1 MSYTR
6 NGPAG
11 PGEPAP
17 VGLVGER
24 RFELPASCSQSRR
37 ANQAALLP
45 GAGQA
50 TAPLPAARPH
60 GRNTTPIRRPFGTA
74 PSARYT
80 RRSVKSSCEALE
92 GNKVKVSVEVDD
104 AELEEAVD
112 AAFRKIAREVRIPG
126 FRPGK
131 APRRVL
137 EARLGKGIA
146 RGQAIEDGVP
156 EWYSAAVL
164 EHEVDVIANPEI
176 ELADGSDEGPVAFDA
191 TVEVRPVITVS
202 GYEALEVTIESP
214 VPTDDQIDE
223 RLEQLRGAYA
233 ELATAE
239 RPAQD
244 DDVAVI
250 DIAGTLD
257 GEPAP
262 GLTADD
268 YSYTV
273 GSGGIVAEVDEQLR
287 GASAG
292 DVLEFSAAHPVQED
306 AELSFRIEVKEVKEK
321 VLPELDDAFAEEAS
335 EFSTLAE
342 LRDDLVARATATRK
356 AQAQMALRER
366 TGEAL
371 AELVLDDVPEALV
384 SSEMQERLQDLAMR
398 LQAQGMELE
407 TWLAMQGRQ
416 PDEFIEELRG
426 TALTSAKVDLALR
439 AVAEAEGLEVTDE
452 DLEEEYAGLA
462 ERVGSDV
469 ATVAEQLERAQ
480 QVPAIRSDLKKR
492 KAFEWLLDQVAIV
505 DDEGN
510 PVDRAALEIEAED
523 DEGSPEPVEEDAP
536 AADEPAADDED
547 EESE

>member
-1 MSYTR
+1 MNS
-6 NGPAG
+6 
-11 PGEPAP
+11 
-17 VGLVGER
+17 
-24 RFELPASCSQSRR
+24 
-37 ANQAALLP
+37 
-45 GAGQA
+45 
-50 TAPLPAARPH
+50 
-60 GRNTTPIRRPFGTA
+60 
-74 PSARYT
+74 
-80 RRSVKSSCEALE
+80 SVEALE
-92 GNKVKVSVEVDD
+92 GNKVKVHVEVDED
-104 AELEEAVD
+104 ELEAAVD

-164 EHEVDVIANPEI
+164 EHEVDVIANPDI
-176 ELADGSDEGPVAFDA
+176 ELTDGQEEGPVAFDA
-191 TVEVRPVITVS
+191 TVEVRPVVTVS
-202 GYEALEVTIESP
+202 GYDALEVTIDSP
-214 VPTDDQIDE
+214 VPTDDEIDGQLE
-223 RLEQLRGAYA
+223 RLRAAYA
-233 ELATAE
+233 ELATAD
-239 RPAQD
+239 RPAAD

-262 GLTADD
+262 GLTAED

-273 GSGGIVAEVDEQLR
+273 GSGGIVEEVDEQLR

-292 DVLEFSAAHPVQED
+292 DVLDFSAAHPVQED
-306 AELSFRIEVKEVKEK
+306 AELEFHIEVKEVKEK

-335 EFSTLAE
+335 EFSTLVE
-342 LRDDLVARATATRK
+342 LRDDLVRRASATRR

-407 TWLAMQGRQ
+407 QWLAMQGRQ

-426 TALTSAKVDLALR
+426 TALTAAKVDLALR

-462 ERVGSDV
+462 ERVGSDA

-480 QVPAIRSDLKKR
+480 QVPAIRSDLRKR
-492 KAFEWLLDQVAIV
+492 KAFEWLLDQVRVV
-505 DDEGN
+505 DDAGTEI
-510 PVDRAALEIEAED
+510 DRATLEIEDE
-523 DEGSPEPVEEDAP
+523 DEGDDGAPGADDAP
-536 AADEPAADDED
+536 DEHDED